1 MPKETKALREGT
13 SVQISAEAYRFLL
26 RRQGELQALE
36 GKKRNILQVI
46 DHVLFDRP
54 QPPVEV
60 ERKS

>member
-1 MPKETKALREGT
+1 MAKETKALREGT
-13 SVQISAEAYRFLL
+13 SVMISAEAYRFLL

-46 DHVLFDRP
+46 DHVLFDRS

-60 ERKS
+60 EGKS